1 MISIDIMENNS
12 DQLIKLVEG
21 QCHVAVCHIACA
33 PRRLLLRITVWRL
46 WTMLPKWCPETRSE
60 FTPSSFAIPMVSSY
74 HEVDAMC
81 VSVHRKTVDLQGSAE
96 LF

>member
-1 MISIDIMENNS
+1 
-12 DQLIKLVEG
+12 
-21 QCHVAVCHIACA
+21 
-33 PRRLLLRITVWRL
+33 
-46 WTMLPKWCPETRSE
+46 MLPKWCPETRSE

-81 VSVHRKTVDLQGSAE
+81 VSVHSKTVDLQGGAE